1 MWCNICTL
9 YLHPPSADPPAT
21 VTVSAPSSVRG
32 DEAVVARCEAA
43 PSLPPPQ
50 LRWVGGG
57 AAAGH
62 AEVTLLRAGAGEAA
76 AAVSTL
82 TLPPPGPA
90 QPSLHLRCEAVHGG
104 SVAAGDSATISVLGQ
119 YIYIYTLHSLQPPPL
134 QCPPRP
140 PCW

>member
-1 MWCNICTL
+1 MHYIL
-9 YLHPPSADPPAT
+9 YLYLYPPPADPPAS
-21 VTVSAPSSVRG
+21 VTVSAPASVRG

-62 AEVTLLRAGAGEAA
+62 AEVTLLHEAGEAA

-90 QPSLHLRCEAVHGG
+90 RPSLHLRCEAVHGG

-119 YIYIYTLHSLQPPPL
+119 YHTS
-134 QCPPRP
+134 
-140 PCW
+140 